1 MKEKFYVERA
11 ANYSI
16 DGVSSDVL
24 VWRVASTKLDS
35 YEDAENYIK
44 ANQDFEHMYRI
55 QKVFV

>member
-16 DGVSSDVL
+16 GGLFSDVL
-24 VWRVASTKLDS
+24 VWKVASEQFDS